1 MMYLNEI
8 TDKLQEVC
16 HEGYAEKEVIFAVQ
30 SFYKPSTCYELIDPS
45 DITVAATEDGKVRI
59 AIKR

>member
-16 HEGYAEKEVIFAVQ
+16 HEGHAKKEVIIAVQ

-45 DITVAATEDGKVRI
+45 DVIVAPTEDGKIRI
-59 AIKR
+59 MIKR

>member
-16 HEGYAEKEVIFAVQ
+16 HEGHAEKEVIIAVQ

-45 DITVAATEDGKVRI
+45 DIIVAATEDGKVRI
-59 AIKR
+59 MIKR